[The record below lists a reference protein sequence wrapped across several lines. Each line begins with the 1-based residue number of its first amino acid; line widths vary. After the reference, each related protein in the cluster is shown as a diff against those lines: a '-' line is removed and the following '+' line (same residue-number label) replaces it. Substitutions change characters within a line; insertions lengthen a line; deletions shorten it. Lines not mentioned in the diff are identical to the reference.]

1 MPPLGAPLAHHTFNL
16 NTAGVAGFFGGEE
29 AISAMATVHLYEKR
43 RFFGWFNSPGSYTI
57 AKRFGRMANSRFWDG
72 LFPGPNDSPAVSFG
86 LDGKKGPQYI
96 AALSGTTLTTGH
108 LGYLTMKRKRGKVTR
123 IEGNRKTTTPFN
135 VSYLAMN
142 AIDET
147 RLTEIKLLPVRK
159 ALWGLIPITVS
170 VVTCIICAL
179 VYDWFSFSMIFL
191 GIVSSGLAS
200 LFIGRGTLIIK
211 SVRNPAEGAPA
222 GHGILIGE
230 DGVVLIK
237 GAERDV
243 NVITKGR
250 FELIVKWSN
259 KKKNG
264 VEKDVEQKGVG
275 EEHGQKKNEDEDDEN
290 DNAPKYHVIGLCSLL
305 LLVQF
310 LVQLLLIP
318 QGSLLGQIMFL
329 VSLGASWV
337 YNSYLSSLEEE
348 KIQENILFDALEEPK
363 TIRFRTGTRTTMAV
377 FACLLLFHRVKG
389 TTANEEHS
397 ARVKILNACLSNDT
411 AVWTLWKEKI
421 VQHLLGINDRPDT
434 SPSFEEDLKDKRLS
448 EFPEQERKLFKQL
461 LDDAHDAFN
470 GYFSVRDDLPDD
482 SSQNS

>member
-1 MPPLGAPLAHHTFNL
+1 MPPLGAPLAHSTFSL
-16 NTAGVAGFFGGEE
+16 NTAGVTGFFGGEE

-43 RFFGWFNSPGSYTI
+43 RFLGWFNSPGSYTI
-57 AKRFGRMANSRFWDG
+57 AKRFGRMANSPFWDG

-108 LGYLTMKRKRGKVTR
+108 LGYLTMKRKKGKARR
-123 IEGNRKTTTPFN
+123 IKGRRTTPVD

-142 AIDET
+142 AVDET
-147 RLTEIKLLPVRK
+147 RAMIKLLPVRS

-170 VVTCIICAL
+170 VLTCIICAL
-179 VYDWFSFSMIFL
+179 VYDWFSFSMILL

-200 LFIGRGTLIIK
+200 LFIGRGRLVIK
-211 SVRNPAEGAPA
+211 SVWKPAEGAPA

-250 FELIVKWSN
+250 FDLIVKRSN
-259 KKKNG
+259 KKKG
-264 VEKDVEQKGVG
+264 EEKDVEKKGV
-275 EEHGQKKNEDEDDEN
+275 EEKYDQKKDEDEDDEK

-310 LVQLLLIP
+310 LLQLLLIP

-348 KIQENILFDALEEPK
+348 KIQENILFDALKEPK
-363 TIRFRTGTRTTMAV
+363 MIRFRTGTRTTMAV

-389 TTANEEHS
+389 TTANEERS
-397 ARVKILNACLSNDT
+397 VRVKILNACLPNDT

-421 VQHLLGINDRPDT
+421 VQHLLDINDRPDT
-434 SPSFEEDLKDKRLS
+434 SPSLEEDMRDKRLS
-448 EFPEQERKLFKQL
+448 ELPEQERKLFKQL

-470 GYFSVRDDLPDD
+470 GYFSVRDELPDD
-482 SSQNS
+482 SSSRPL